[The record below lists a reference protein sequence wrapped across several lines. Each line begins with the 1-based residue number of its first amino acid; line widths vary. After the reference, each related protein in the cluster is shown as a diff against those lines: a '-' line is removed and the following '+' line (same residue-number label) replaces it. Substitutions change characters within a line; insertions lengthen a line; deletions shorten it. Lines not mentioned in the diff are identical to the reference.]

1 MLSLKQVFST
11 EGSMKQRLFILLQHL
26 IPQHAASR
34 LLGRIANSRNHWLK
48 DKLIQLCIR
57 HYKIDMSIVAEQNLE
72 TYPTFNSFFIRRLSA
87 EARPIDANPA
97 SVVSPA
103 DGVISQLG
111 AIHGQH
117 IFQAKGREYS
127 LDQLL
132 VHDEALVKAFSNG
145 QFATTYLSPRDY
157 HRVHMP
163 ITGKLVKAIYVPGK
177 LFSVNPTTV
186 DNVECV
192 FARNE
197 RLIAV
202 FETVVGPMAVILVG
216 ALFVAGIH
224 TVWQGKIT
232 PNNLRNAPTWDYTNE
247 SIVLEK
253 GAELGHFEFGSTT
266 IVLFPENTMQWH
278 NSVQAGSFLKM
289 GQTMGDLI

>member
-1 MLSLKQVFST
+1 
-11 EGSMKQRLFILLQHL
+11 MKQKLFILLQYL
-26 IPQHAASR
+26 LPQHAVSR
-34 LLGRIANSRNHWLK
+34 LLGRIANSRNRWLK
-48 DKLIQLCIR
+48 NKLIHLCIR
-57 HYKIDMSIVAEQNLE
+57 HYQVDMSIVAEKNLDV
-72 TYPTFNSFFIRRLSA
+72 YPTFNSFFIRQLSP

-111 AIHGQH
+111 SIHGHH
-117 IFQAKGREYS
+117 IFQAKGKDYS

-132 VHDEALVKAFSNG
+132 AHDEALVKAFSNG
-145 QFATTYLSPRDY
+145 MFATTYLSPRDY

-163 ITGKLVKAIYVPGK
+163 ITGKLIKAIYVPGK

-186 DNVECV
+186 NNVECV

-202 FETVVGPMAVILVG
+202 FETVRGPVAVILVG

-224 TVWQGKIT
+224 TVWQGKVA
-232 PNNLRNAPTWDYTNE
+232 PNPKRSIQTWDYTHEN
-247 SIVLEK
+247 IILEK

-278 NSVQAGSFLKM
+278 EHIQAGTF
-289 GQTMGDLI
+289 